1 MRMEDHHIYRQSD
14 AFDRADYS
22 EFTEYVLSLI
32 APERASGVKSRE
44 KSRFK
49 EIHRTRFSNGVTEAT
64 FKREMLEHIVKDDI
78 QVLAEPGDPS
88 QGIQPVYS
96 PQRTLPT
103 DLKLMVWPIAFQTVH
118 GAI

>member
-1 MRMEDHHIYRQSD
+1 MEDHHIYRQSD

-32 APERASGVKSRE
+32 APECASGVKSRE

-49 EIHRTRFSNGVTEAT
+49 EIHGTCVSNGVTEAT
-64 FKREMLEHIVKDDI
+64 FKREMLEHIIKDDI